1 MAVTDVYE
9 ELRPLMFSIAYRM
22 LGSAAEAEDIVQE
35 AFLRFHRAT
44 DEGEDVESPRAWLS
58 AVTTRLSI
66 DHLRSA
72 RVRREK
78 YVGTWM
84 PEPLLTD
91 SVPDVAQ
98 HVEAADSL
106 SLAFMV
112 VLESLSP
119 VERAVFLLREVFGYD
134 YDEVAEV
141 VGKSEDNTRQL
152 AVRARRHL
160 EDRKPRFEASR
171 ERREELAERFFAA
184 AQEGDTDGLVELLSV
199 DAVLYGD
206 GGGKAPAVPRPIRGR
221 DQVGKV
227 LAGLLR
233 QVKTFG
239 LRMERAEVN
248 GQPGAAVRDP
258 EGRLLNVVSV
268 DIADGQV
275 QAIRSIVNPEKL
287 GHLGPLVDIPKM
299 FASLRDRPRE

>member
-1 MAVTDVYE
+1 
-9 ELRPLMFSIAYRM
+9 
-22 LGSAAEAEDIVQE
+22 
-35 AFLRFHRAT
+35 
-44 DEGEDVESPRAWLS
+44 
-58 AVTTRLSI
+58 
-66 DHLRSA
+66 
-72 RVRREK
+72 
-78 YVGTWM
+78 
-84 PEPLLTD
+84 
-91 SVPDVAQ
+91 
-98 HVEAADSL
+98 
-106 SLAFMV
+106 MV